1 MGRPMIAFIKKWLR
15 RRDVSARP
23 PEQYVPL
30 AFCGVSFQRADPAA
44 LDTEW
49 TASIMRQIASNKFFQ
64 IEYL

>member
-30 AFCGVSFQRADPAA
+30 AFV
-44 LDTEW
+44 
-49 TASIMRQIASNKFFQ
+49 ASVFSVPIRQH
-64 IEYL
+64 